1 MQGEVRRKFEQN
13 LLVASE
19 FSNYFPPNVN
29 PQPYKTIIYN
39 EIDRLISYLEGKFKL
54 DNEIKKLSTFS
65 IYIDEGTPE
74 SLSFVG
80 KLRNAKGK
88 VSGVDSIISAID
100 QVLVDY
106 SSLMKLHLD
115 EIDIMRFRK

>member
-1 MQGEVRRKFEQN
+1 MLRGQPKDGYKAYLKKKNLKIKKQLKKENVFAFDMQGEVRRKFEQN

-80 KLRNAKGK
+80 KL
-88 VSGVDSIISAID
+88 
-100 QVLVDY
+100 
-106 SSLMKLHLD
+106 
-115 EIDIMRFRK
+115 